1 MIGWR
6 PVPQTLAASGRLL
19 HPFSRGHLHPSPG
32 SGCSGTH
39 AVSRISPSRALG
51 RKSSYST
58 LQSQES
64 VIQRSCRD
72 PGSPSDLFC
81 LHCAQESGHHPL
93 QDLGCLLQRGR
104 ERSKDTFK
112 NALGG
117 KQRRKKMMLEFQVS
131 YWIFSLLLLLR
142 LLLGEGS
149 PSSFGFF
156 VDSTS
161 FSQGL

>member
-1 MIGWR
+1 MFHR
-6 PVPQTLAASGRLL
+6 HLQPQSG
-19 HPFSRGHLHPSPG
+19 FCSPSPG
-32 SGCSGTH
+32 AT
-39 AVSRISPSRALG
+39 
-51 RKSSYST
+51 ST
-58 LQSQES
+58 LPQGVGAPERTLFPELAQAEHLEESQAAAPSKAES
-64 VIQRSCRD
+64 LSFSAPAGTQGHTAIS
-72 PGSPSDLFC
+72 SAC

-131 YWIFSLLLLLR
+131 YWIFPLLLLLR

-149 PSSFGFF
+149 PSLFDVF
-156 VDSTS
+156 VDPTS
-161 FSQGL
+161 FSQRL